1 MSTHTMNK
9 QDETVCGEEL
19 SLSLDLTLGFPMTWL
34 KIDLGQ
40 TEQSEKGHEKAYSNQ
55 E

>member
-1 MSTHTMNK
+1 MNT

-19 SLSLDLTLGFPMTWL
+19 SLSLDQTLGFPMTWL
-34 KIDLGQ
+34 KLDLGQ
-40 TEQSEKGHEKAYSNQ
+40 TEESDKEHKKAYSNQ